1 MERLSLHPNSN
12 KITFYQQIQLRK
24 TIIGK
29 GIKSEIAMRKF
40 IKISCL
46 LVMFTMITMSAQAQ
60 KFGFIDSDA
69 LLIEMPKVK
78 QARANLEVLQKQL
91 QTKGQNMVTEFQTKY
106 QQLET
111 QKAQGTIT
119 QKNLELELK
128 KLEKKQGEIQAF
140 EQDMVRQLQEREA
153 KELQPILDEVNN
165 AIKAV
170 AKENG
175 YQFIFEKKTLLYFED
190 AMDVGTLV
198 KAKLKA

>member
-1 MERLSLHPNSN
+1 LQPNSN
-12 KITFYQQIQLRK
+12 KITFYQQIRLRK
-24 TIIGK
+24 IIIGK

-46 LVMFTMITMSAQAQ
+46 LVMFTMVAMSTQAQ

-69 LLIEMPKVK
+69 LLFEMPKVK
-78 QARANLEVLQKQL
+78 QAKANLEVLQKQL

-119 QKNLELELK
+119 QKNLETELK
-128 KLEKKQGEIQAF
+128 KLEKKQGEIETF

-153 KELQPILDEVNN
+153 KELQPILDEVTV

-175 YQFIFEKKTLLYFED
+175 YQFIFEKKTLLYFEEG
-190 AMDVGTLV
+190 MDVGAMV
-198 KAKLKA
+198 KAKLKM

>member
-1 MERLSLHPNSN
+1 
-12 KITFYQQIQLRK
+12 
-24 TIIGK
+24 
-29 GIKSEIAMRKF
+29 MRKF
-40 IKISCL
+40 IKISWL

-91 QTKGQNMVTEFQTKY
+91 QTKGQNMVTDFQTKY
-106 QQLET
+106 QSLDT
-111 QKAQGTIT
+111 QQKQGTIT
-119 QKNLELELK
+119 QKNLEIESK
-128 KLEKKQGEIQAF
+128 KLEKKQAEIQKF
-140 EQDMVRQLQEREA
+140 EQDMITQLQEREQ
-153 KELQPILDEVNN
+153 KELQPILDEVNA

-190 AMDVGTLV
+190 GMDVGALV
-198 KAKLKA
+198 KAKLKM